1 MSTLRVYL
9 LSNLSITDQQS
20 KTLRDT
26 IQGQGKDEA
35 FLKLQQ
41 FLQLSDQP
49 AKKLLEALRHMQNNG
64 DGSDAV
70 EKIIEDMEKML
81 NRKCMQAYSPPLQ
94 CLHAST
100 LTAVI

>member
-1 MSTLRVYL
+1 MNCLTMSTLRVYL

-70 EKIIEDMEKML
+70 EKIIEDMEK
-81 NRKCMQAYSPPLQ
+81 NAQS
-94 CLHAST
+94 
-100 LTAVI
+100 